1 MIIMRDDQKKN
12 LEDIEK
18 YRKDYISCCYSVCRI
33 EYQGD
38 FNYAPENVNRIKK
51 RSSFGCHRSAY
62 HGQDG
67 GSSQAGRK
75 KYALTAQSI
84 GGGQGRA
91 SQPFWRLYNNDI

>member
-51 RSSFGCHRSAY
+51 EVPLGATGARITGKTAALPRRE
-62 HGQDG
+62 G
-67 GSSQAGRK
+67 K
-75 KYALTAQSI
+75 KYALTAQWI
-84 GGGQGRA
+84 GRGQGIA
-91 SQPFWRLYNNDI
+91 TLLEAVQ